1 MSDGGMVLM
10 AFRRYTADATEFRG
24 TTVSWTRYALA
35 FSLLVIFGGPALAQ
49 EPVEP
54 SDEVIPDPENPEVFY
69 KKKTEF
75 DFEDDIVEG
84 SFVRPE
90 GEYLDARRGGRY
102 SSLIRIR
109 ENFVPE
115 MLKSAEDI

>member
-1 MSDGGMVLM
+1 MFSL
-10 AFRRYTADATEFRG
+10 R
-24 TTVSWTRYALA
+24 
-35 FSLLVIFGGPALAQ
+35 SLLVLAALIALPSLASAQ
-49 EPVEP
+49 E
-54 SDEVIPDPENPEVFY
+54 EVDPADAENFLQDPNDPGVVY
-69 KKKTEF
+69 RKKTEY
-75 DFEDDIVEG
+75 DFEDDVVEG

-90 GEYLDARRGGRY
+90 GEYLDSRRRARH

>member
-1 MSDGGMVLM
+1 MKLGFNFLILLGVLLGGASV
-10 AFRRYTADATEFRG
+10 ASAQDAEAD
-24 TTVSWTRYALA
+24 
-35 FSLLVIFGGPALAQ
+35 VI
-49 EPVEP
+49 V
-54 SDEVIPDPENPEVFY
+54 DPENPGIVY

-75 DFEDDIVEG
+75 DFEDDVVEG

-90 GEYLDARRGGRY
+90 GDYIDSRRGGRY

>member
-1 MSDGGMVLM
+1 MLSIRSLFVL
-10 AFRRYTADATEFRG
+10 
-24 TTVSWTRYALA
+24 VALVA
-35 FSLLVIFGGPALAQ
+35 APVVASAQ
-49 EPVEP
+49 E
-54 SDEVIPDPENPEVFY
+54 EVDPNSEDFLQDPNDPNVVY
-69 KKKTEF
+69 RRQTEY
-75 DFEDDIVEG
+75 DFEDDVVEG

-90 GEYLDARRGGRY
+90 GEYLDSRRRARH

>member
-1 MSDGGMVLM
+1 MFRIRGLVAFLALFFVLP
-10 AFRRYTADATEFRG
+10 ATAA
-24 TTVSWTRYALA
+24 
-35 FSLLVIFGGPALAQ
+35 AQ
-49 EPVEP
+49 EEA
-54 SDEVIPDPENPEVFY
+54 PDLESGDFIQDPNNEGVVY
-69 KKKTEF
+69 RKKTEY
-75 DFEDDIVEG
+75 DFEDDVVEG

-90 GEYLDARRGGRY
+90 GEYLDSRRRARH

>member
-1 MSDGGMVLM
+1 MFS
-10 AFRRYTADATEFRG
+10 FR
-24 TTVSWTRYALA
+24 
-35 FSLLVIFGGPALAQ
+35 SLLVLAALIALPSLASAQ
-49 EPVEP
+49 EEVDPAA
-54 SDEVIPDPENPEVFY
+54 SDDFITDPNDSGVVY
-69 KKKTEF
+69 RKKTEY
-75 DFEDDIVEG
+75 DFEDDVVEG

-90 GEYLDARRGGRY
+90 GDYLSARRRARH

>member
-1 MSDGGMVLM
+1 MRFTIKLCVMMGVLL
-10 AFRRYTADATEFRG
+10 G
-24 TTVSWTRYALA
+24 TVSLA
-35 FSLLVIFGGPALAQ
+35 AAQDTDEDVI
-49 EPVEP
+49 V
-54 SDEVIPDPENPEVFY
+54 DPNNPGVVY

-75 DFEDDIVEG
+75 DFEDDVVEG

-90 GEYLDARRGGRY
+90 GDYIDSRRGGRY

>member
-1 MSDGGMVLM
+1 MSRWLIAGSVFAFVLVATATANAQDAPADG
-10 AFRRYTADATEFRG
+10 AEF
-24 TTVSWTRYALA
+24 
-35 FSLLVIFGGPALAQ
+35 
-49 EPVEP
+49 VE
-54 SDEVIPDPENPEVFY
+54 DPNTPGVVY
-69 KKKTEF
+69 RKKTEY
-75 DFEDDIVEG
+75 DFEDDVVEG

-90 GEYLDARRGGRY
+90 GEYLDARRSARH

>member
-1 MSDGGMVLM
+1 MFSFRSLMVL
-10 AFRRYTADATEFRG
+10 A
-24 TTVSWTRYALA
+24 ALVA
-35 FSLLVIFGGPALAQ
+35 APSLASAQ
-49 EPVEP
+49 EEVEP
-54 SDEVIPDPENPEVFY
+54 GDENYIVDPNDSGVVY
-69 KKKTEF
+69 RKQTEY
-75 DFEDDIVEG
+75 DFEDDVVEG

-90 GEYLDARRGGRY
+90 GEYLVSRRRARH

>member
-1 MSDGGMVLM
+1 MTIKQFFAFGLVAGGLLLASVS
-10 AFRRYTADATEFRG
+10 TASAQDADED
-24 TTVSWTRYALA
+24 
-35 FSLLVIFGGPALAQ
+35 VI
-49 EPVEP
+49 V
-54 SDEVIPDPENPEVFY
+54 DPENPGIVY

-75 DFEDDIVEG
+75 DFEDDVVEG

-90 GEYLDARRGGRY
+90 GDYIDSRRGGRY

>member
-1 MSDGGMVLM
+1 MFSI
-10 AFRRYTADATEFRG
+10 R
-24 TTVSWTRYALA
+24 
-35 FSLLVIFGGPALAQ
+35 SLLVITALFLAPAVAGAQ
-49 EPVEP
+49 E
-54 SDEVIPDPENPEVFY
+54 EVDPESGDFLQDPNDPNVVY
-69 KKKTEF
+69 RKKTEY
-75 DFEDDIVEG
+75 DFEDDVVEG

-90 GEYLDARRGGRY
+90 GEYLDSRRRARH

>member
-1 MSDGGMVLM
+1 MPGI
-10 AFRRYTADATEFRG
+10 R
-24 TTVSWTRYALA
+24 
-35 FSLLVIFGGPALAQ
+35 SLLILAAMLMVPFAASAQ
-49 EPVEP
+49 EEVDPASGDFLQDP
-54 SDEVIPDPENPEVFY
+54 SDPNVVY
-69 KKKTEF
+69 RKQTEY
-75 DFEDDIVEG
+75 DFEDDVVEG

-90 GEYLDARRGGRY
+90 GEYLDARRQSRH

>member
-1 MSDGGMVLM
+1 MTRFRNGLATIGVLM
-10 AFRRYTADATEFRG
+10 LFAAPAFGQE
-24 TTVSWTRYALA
+24 
-35 FSLLVIFGGPALAQ
+35 AQ
-49 EPVEP
+49 FEEGEYVE
-54 SDEVIPDPENPEVFY
+54 DPNNPGVVY
-69 KKKTEF
+69 KKKTEY
-75 DFEDDIVEG
+75 DFEDDVVEG

-90 GEYLDARRGGRY
+90 GEYLDARRSARH

>member
-1 MSDGGMVLM
+1 MSRILV
-10 AFRRYTADATEFRG
+10 AA
-24 TTVSWTRYALA
+24 VVVLA
-35 FSLLVIFGGPALAQ
+35 FVATSAYAQ
-49 EPVEP
+49 DNPDDVVVDPDNP
-54 SDEVIPDPENPEVFY
+54 SVVY
-69 KKKTEF
+69 KKKTEY
-75 DFEDDIVEG
+75 DFEDDVVEG

-90 GEYLDARRGGRY
+90 GEYLDARRAARH

>member
-1 MSDGGMVLM
+1 MSLWK
-10 AFRRYTADATEFRG
+10 TAG
-24 TTVSWTRYALA
+24 LVLA
-35 FSLLVIFGGPALAQ
+35 FVGGLWSQANAQ
-49 EPVEP
+49 EAPGDDV
-54 SDEVIPDPENPEVFY
+54 VVDPNNPGVVY
-69 KKKTEF
+69 KKKTEY
-75 DFEDDIVEG
+75 DFEDDVVEG

-90 GEYLDARRGGRY
+90 GEYLNARGGTRH

>member
-1 MSDGGMVLM
+1 MSRILV
-10 AFRRYTADATEFRG
+10 AAI
-24 TTVSWTRYALA
+24 VVLA
-35 FSLLVIFGGPALAQ
+35 FVATSAYAQ
-49 EPVEP
+49 DNPDEFVQDPDNP
-54 SDEVIPDPENPEVFY
+54 SVVY
-69 KKKTEF
+69 KKKTEY
-75 DFEDDIVEG
+75 DFEDDVVEG

-90 GEYLDARRGGRY
+90 GEYLDARRAARH

>member
-1 MSDGGMVLM
+1 MYRV
-10 AFRRYTADATEFRG
+10 RG
-24 TTVSWTRYALA
+24 LLILLA
-35 FSLLVIFGGPALAQ
+35 VIFFSPVVVSAQ
-49 EPVEP
+49 ET
-54 SDEVIPDPENPEVFY
+54 DPATGEFIQDPNDPGVVY
-69 KKKTEF
+69 RKKTEY
-75 DFEDDIVEG
+75 DFEDDVVEG

-90 GEYLDARRGGRY
+90 GEYLDSRRRARH